1 MRRGPLK
8 TKKIGV
14 FNTTTLP
21 GNQST
26 RAPSCTSLSCLLL
39 CSSACASL
47 CFVSER
53 RLDLRFPRVLVDLPA
68 FGVSASVCFGE
79 KGPASVREMDYNV
92 IAPVISCFK
101 TNRTDPLL
109 SSSSFSLVLQ
119 TKAGQESGKSVGNLL
134 PPFLTGLDQ
143 KGRRIPEPSSVSLA
157 LARSAS
163 ALVPHT
169 ITSLS
174 FFLSR

>member
-26 RAPSCTSLSCLLL
+26 RAPSCFSLSCLLL
-39 CSSACASL
+39 YSSARASL

-53 RLDLRFPRVLVDLPA
+53 GLDQKFPRVLVILPA

-79 KGPASVREMDYNV
+79 KGPASVLEMDYNM
-92 IAPVISCFK
+92 IAPAISYFK

-109 SSSSFSLVLQ
+109 SSSSFFACAANQ
-119 TKAGQESGKSVGNLL
+119 GQESGKSVGNLL

-143 KGRRIPEPSSVSLA
+143 KGRRIPEPSSVSLSRS
-157 LARSAS
+157 LAQHLRSCRTPS
-163 ALVPHT
+163 RV
-169 ITSLS
+169 SLS
-174 FFLSR
+174 R